1 MTFTVVVEKLD
12 RTRWRLARELVYR
25 SSFCGDIVVPRGF
38 VTDFASVP
46 RMPIVFSLFGNRGHA
61 AAVVHDWLYQ
71 THPVGV
77 RKVDA
82 DYVFREALVEEG
94 VKPWRAEAMYLAVK
108 FCGGSAW
115 TTGPARKLE
124 NVVERLYGGKDD
136 GEAR

>member
-1 MTFTVVVEKLD
+1 MAYFTVVVEKLD
-12 RTRWRLARELVYR
+12 RTRWRLARELVFR

-46 RMPIVFSLFGNRGHA
+46 RMPLLFALFGNRGHA

-71 THPVGV
+71 THETAAPKTRFVT
-77 RKVDA
+77 KEDA

-108 FCGGSAW
+108 FCGKAHWDS
-115 TTGPARKLE
+115 GPDRKE
-124 NVVERLYGGKDD
+124 KSDGK
-136 GEAR
+136 ANT